1 MWFNEPAEGSVDA
14 HTQPTPFALQA
25 AMLMATAI
33 VIVIGV
39 YPQFFARLGELA
51 FTPG

>member
-1 MWFNEPAEGSVDA
+1 MWFHEPAEGAVEGSA
-14 HTQPTPFALQA
+14 APTPFALNA
-25 AMLMATAI
+25 AMFLTTAI
-33 VIVIGV
+33 VLVIGI